1 MGTIHPATRLNAL
14 PDELSLAPAVMA
26 TPLGAVSWPA
36 VFAGA
41 TGAAAL
47 SLILLMLGSGLGLS
61 AASPWAQHGADVGT
75 LGVAAILWIIVTS
88 LAASALGGYIAG
100 RLRSRWRDAQGD
112 EVFFRDTVH
121 GFLSWGLATLVSA
134 AVLGGAASSIIG
146 SGAKASA
153 AALVA
158 GGSAVAAADPT
169 RYAVDK
175 LFRTPDGIAPQSTDT
190 AVTARNA
197 AAATATA
204 AAANALPGTVTV
216 VPTVMPVSGSLDR
229 SNDRALAAEATAIF
243 VANLRSGALPADD
256 LRYLGQRVSQQ
267 TGLAPQDAEKRVS
280 DGYARLQ
287 AQLAEADNAARVA
300 ADQARGASAKTLL
313 WLFIS
318 LLIGAFAATLAAT
331 YGGRERDRP

>member
-1 MGTIHPATRLNAL
+1 MGTLHPATRLNPL
-14 PDELSLAPAVMA
+14 PDELPLAPAAMA

-47 SLILLMLGSGLGLS
+47 SLVLLMLGTGLGLS
-61 AASPWAQHGADVGT
+61 AASPWAQQGADAGT
-75 LGVAAILWIIVTS
+75 LGVAAILWIMVAS
-88 LAASALGGYIAG
+88 VAASVLGGYIAG

-121 GFLSWGLATLVSA
+121 GFLSWGLATLASA
-134 AVLGGAASSIIG
+134 AVLGGAASSIVG

-175 LFRTPDGIAPQSTDT
+175 LFRTPDGVAPQSTDT

-204 AAANALPGTVTV
+204 AAATAVPGTVTV
-216 VPTVMPVSGSLDR
+216 VPTVVPINGGLDR

-243 VANLRSGALPADD
+243 AANLRSGALPADD
-256 LRYLGQRVSQQ
+256 LRYLGQRISQQ

-287 AQLAEADNAARVA
+287 AQLAEADNAARAA
-300 ADQARGASAKTLL
+300 ADRARSASAKTLL
-313 WLFIS
+313 WLVIS
-318 LLIGAFAATLAAT
+318 LLMGAFAATLAAT
-331 YGGRERDRP
+331 WGGRERDLP